1 MESGMG
7 ELSEPQQRAASG
19 SSLDIKQHV
28 LLDLCDPRLVT
39 QATPLGCG
47 LRETELQIAEKKHDS
62 TLSLKDVERQ
72 INMWILIALSIYSVQ
87 FAGITACEEPQL
99 SCYHTFV

>member
-1 MESGMG
+1 MG

-28 LLDLCDPRLVT
+28 LLDLCDPR
-39 QATPLGCG
+39 LGCG